1 MKLNKQTSDAIDI
14 LTACKRTPDDLVKVG
29 DISEE
34 LGLTKLMGL
43 KLANRLNKA
52 GLLRSVRGPHG
63 GVTLTEQAEKMPLGQ
78 IIRRLENALYGDA
91 AAREGRNID
100 AYFDE
105 AFEAFLSVLDQ
116 TTLSDLAAKPSTR
129 PVKKAPE
136 SLAAEAPVPLRNA
149 KKRGA
154 TARERRA

>member
-1 MKLNKQTSDAIDI
+1 SH
-14 LTACKRTPDDLVKVG
+14 
-29 DISEE
+29 E

-63 GVTLTEQAEKMPLGQ
+63 GVTLTDQANEMPLGQ
-78 IIRRLENALYGDA
+78 IIRRLENALYGDGV
-91 AAREGRNID
+91 AREDRSID

-116 TTLSDLAAKPSTR
+116 TTLSDLAAKPAPR
-129 PVKKAPE
+129 PAAKPAERLETAPPFT
-136 SLAAEAPVPLRNA
+136 ARNI

-154 TARERRA
+154 TTRARRT